1 MENRYSIEI
10 DFSNARPYH
19 SMPLDILPFT
29 VASGD
34 QQMTR
39 DRELCNRVF
48 ERVVS
53 APILRFYQWTRP
65 TLSLGYHQKT
75 ESLPAIP
82 EHLTRALDV
91 VRRPT
96 GGRAVL
102 HQASGPDA
110 DLTYC
115 IVAHDLGMNRRQAYT
130 YLCQF
135 LIDGLQRL
143 GVTADFGDGGRGYI
157 GEASCFRTA
166 TSADVCWRGKKLVGS
181 AQLWRKQ
188 TVLQHGTILLD
199 PDRTLWETVLPGSSQ
214 QVIGLNEILIQSV
227 EVEEAIAAF
236 SQAATQWF
244 TQSPPPIYA
253 R

>member
-1 MENRYSIEI
+1 
-10 DFSNARPYH
+10 
-19 SMPLDILPFT
+19 MPLDILPFT

-39 DRELCNRVF
+39 DRDLCDRVF
-48 ERVVS
+48 EGAIS
-53 APILRFYQWTRP
+53 APVLRFYQWKQP
-65 TLSLGYHQKT
+65 TLSLGYHQQK

-82 EHLTRALDV
+82 EHLSRELDI

-102 HQASGPDA
+102 HQASGPNA

-115 IVAHDLGMNRRQAYT
+115 IVARDLAMNRRQAYT

-166 TSADVCWRGKKLVGS
+166 TSADVCWQGKKLVGS
-181 AQLWRKQ
+181 AQLWRKN

-214 QVIGLNEILIQSV
+214 QVIGLNEILEQPVCI
-227 EVEEAIAAF
+227 EDAIAAF
-236 SQAATQWF
+236 GQTATHCF
-244 TQSPPPIYA
+244 ATGRSTSLAP
-253 R
+253 